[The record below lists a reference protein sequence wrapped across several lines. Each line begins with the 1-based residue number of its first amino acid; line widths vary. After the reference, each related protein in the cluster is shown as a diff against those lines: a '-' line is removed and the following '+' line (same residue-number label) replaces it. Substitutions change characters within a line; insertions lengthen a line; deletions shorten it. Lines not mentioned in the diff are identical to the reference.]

1 MELSEFGSGHQVI
14 SVDHDGSMAIP
25 APAPEGDGVGVTHMF
40 ERLGAEIPVVAAP
53 MAGGPSTPE
62 LVAAAAAAGGLG
74 YLAGGYKSSKML
86 AAQITDVRSRTG
98 VFGVNLFAPAPL
110 PVDRLEFERY
120 AAALAPVGARFGVQ
134 LESAQ
139 VVEDSDC
146 WEEKVDLLVAEPVP
160 VVSFTFAIPPG
171 SVIERFKRSGS
182 LTAQTITTVREAVDA
197 EDAGIDLLLVQ
208 GLLAGGHSATTCPE
222 RVPDDV
228 PLTDLVAQVRDAT
241 DLPVWAG
248 GGIGS
253 AEDVSAVLA
262 SGAEAAIVGSL
273 LLRTSESG
281 ASRAYKN
288 GLTAMA
294 GTETVLTRA
303 FSGRLAR
310 GIRNAFIDQFDA
322 QAPSGYPAVH
332 HLTSPLRRAA
342 AEAGDWN
349 YINLWAGG
357 SYEAASDG
365 PAGDV
370 MRRLAGR

>member
-1 MELSEFGSGHQVI
+1 
-14 SVDHDGSMAIP
+14 
-25 APAPEGDGVGVTHMF
+25 MF
-40 ERLGAEIPVVAAP
+40 ERLGAQIPVVAAP

-62 LVAAAAAAGGLG
+62 LVAAAASVGGLG
-74 YLAGGYKSSKML
+74 FLAGGYKSSDLL
-86 AAQITDVRSRTG
+86 AAQIAAVRSSTG
-98 VFGVNLFAPAPL
+98 VFGVNLFAPASL
-110 PVDRLEFERY
+110 PVDRAAFERY

-134 LESAQ
+134 LESAR
-139 VVEDSDC
+139 VVEDSDS

-160 VVSFTFAIPPG
+160 VVSFTFAVPPT

-182 LTAQTITTVREAVDA
+182 VTAQTITDVQEAKDA
-197 EDAGIDLLLVQ
+197 EAAGIDLLLIQ
-208 GLLAGGHSATTCPE
+208 GFGAGGHSAITRPGSL
-222 RVPDDV
+222 PADI
-228 PLTDLVAQVRDAT
+228 PLTDLVARVKAASS
-241 DLPVWAG
+241 LPVWAG

-253 AEDVSAVLA
+253 AEALSAVLGA
-262 SGAEAAIVGSL
+262 GAEAGIVGSL
-273 LLRTSESG
+273 LLRSTESG
-281 ASRAYKN
+281 ASHAYKS
-288 GLTAMA
+288 GLAAMA

-357 SYEAASDG
+357 SYEAASDE
-365 PAGDV
+365 PVGDI
-370 MRRLAGR
+370 MRRLVET